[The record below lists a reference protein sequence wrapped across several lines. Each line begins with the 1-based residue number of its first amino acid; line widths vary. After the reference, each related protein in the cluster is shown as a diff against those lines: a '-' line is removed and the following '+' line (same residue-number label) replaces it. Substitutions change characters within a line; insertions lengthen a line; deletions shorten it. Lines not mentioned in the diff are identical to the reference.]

1 MYGSSEEVLGR
12 WLTREGNERRRN
24 LVVATKVRGKTGPGV
39 NDVGLSRR
47 HIVDSL
53 ERSLERLGCTSH
65 IDLLQIHSPDPRT
78 PLLETLRTLNDLVR
92 SGKVHHIGLSNYPAW
107 MVEKAIGL
115 TERMG
120 WERTYSRGRGRVLCV
135 VCVVCVVL
143 CCVRKLICGSTAIVS
158 LQPQYSM
165 LCRSTEWDIIP
176 LALEEGLAV
185 LPWSPL
191 KVGHHH
197 RARRTGTTFLAF
209 SVNKLSLSRGSCQ
222 GGWLAGKR
230 DLTREGPSAGSRV
243 EWAQNAGW
251 VEGNFDS
258 FNTPY
263 TWHVLDT
270 VADVAAKTNKTSA
283 QVSLRF
289 VPPYTTLITPPGA
302 HGGWIRWLLQKP
314 GVTSVLVGARTEEQL
329 RDNLG
334 AVGWRL
340 EKHHMDALDNVSE
353 HPPLYPWQ
361 PIHDRA
367 PPQLS

>member
-1 MYGSSEEVLGR
+1 MDGENTKMGYAFLGKGTGLLVSELCFGLMTLSTDGKGPWGLPAADQETSFRLLDSFVAAGGNFLDTADVYGSSEEVLGR

-120 WERTYSRGRGRVLCV
+120 WEP
-135 VCVVCVVL
+135 
-143 CCVRKLICGSTAIVS
+143 IVS

-191 KVGHHH
+191 K
-197 RARRTGTTFLAF
+197 
-209 SVNKLSLSRGSCQ
+209 

-270 VADVAAKTNKTSA
+270 VADVAAKTNKTPA
-283 QVSLRF
+283 QVSL
-289 VPPYTTLITPPGA
+289 
-302 HGGWIRWLLQKP
+302 RWLLQKP